1 MGVVGGEEGER
12 SRSGERSH
20 SIVFYGAGALQ
31 LLIVNFH
38 MKIQEP
44 FHSYFIGKP
53 NVQKIRIESLY
64 FSILLNQTHLN
75 AVCRLPAS
83 KPLLE
88 TKH

>member
-44 FHSYFIGKP
+44 FHSYFIG
-53 NVQKIRIESLY
+53 
-64 FSILLNQTHLN
+64 NQTS
-75 AVCRLPAS
+75 R
-83 KPLLE
+83 KLE
-88 TKH
+88 

>member
-1 MGVVGGEEGER
+1 MSVERMRGGR
-12 SRSGERSH
+12 ALASGC
-20 SIVFYGAGALQ
+20 FCGAKPFQ
-31 LLIVNFH
+31 LLIINFYI
-38 MKIQEP
+38 KIQEP